1 MSYMEVEMTKNI
13 YKEFNFSKK
22 YKKELTSFLKDHTT
36 IESGGNKIFDGTFN
50 HLLQIPDE
58 LCELIFFLKK
68 YEKENKLSLKSFLE
82 IGFSHGL
89 TNTILNKFFNFTKN
103 IAVDRLGAHLNGTT
117 LLANLRFKNLVLL
130 SSDTNSKNT
139 IENIK
144 KLGLYDII
152 FIDADHKYESVKKD
166 YYNYKNFLSKKG
178 LIIMHDIFLP
188 NSGSKK
194 FWNELKSKNKSKIRF
209 KEIICKKYPF
219 KYGIGV
225 LYKK

>member
-1 MSYMEVEMTKNI
+1 MEVEMTKNI

-103 IAVDRLGAHLNGTT
+103 VAVDRLGAHLNGTT

-194 FWNELKSKNKSKIRF
+194 FWNELKSRNKRKLKF

>member
-1 MSYMEVEMTKNI
+1 MIKNI
-13 YKEFNFSKK
+13 YKEFNFSEK
-22 YKKELTSFLKDHTT
+22 YKKNLKKFLKDQTT

-50 HLLQIPDE
+50 HLLQLPDE
-58 LCELIFFLKK
+58 LAELIIALK
-68 YEKENKLSLKSFLE
+68 YFEKKNKIKFKSFLE
-82 IGFSHGL
+82 IGFSHGI
-89 TNTILNKFFNFTKN
+89 TNTILNKFFNFSKN
-103 IAVDRLGAHLNGTT
+103 VAVDRLGAHLNGTT
-117 LLANLRFKNLVLL
+117 LLANLRFKNLILF
-130 SSDTNSKNT
+130 SSDTTSKDT

-166 YYNYKNFLSKKG
+166 YKNYKNFLSKKG
-178 LIIMHDIFLP
+178 IIIMHDIFLP

-194 FWNELKSKNKSKIRF
+194 FWNELKSRNKRKLKF

>member
-1 MSYMEVEMTKNI
+1 MSTIYKKFSLSNI
-13 YKEFNFSKK
+13 YKKK
-22 YKKELTSFLKDHTT
+22 LLTFLKDQTT

-58 LCELIFFLKK
+58 LCDLIIFLKK
-68 YEKENKLSLKSFLE
+68 YEKKNKLKLESFLE
-82 IGFSHGL
+82 IGFSHGI
-89 TNTILNKFFNFTKN
+89 TNTILNKFFNFSTN
-103 IAVDRLGAHLNGTT
+103 VAVDILGAHLNGTT
-117 LLANLRFKNLVLL
+117 LLANLRFKNLILFC
-130 SSDTNSKNT
+130 SDTSSKKT
-139 IENIK
+139 IQSVQE
-144 KLGLYDII
+144 LGPYNII

-166 YYNYKNFLSKKG
+166 YLNYMDFLSKKG

-194 FWNELKSKNKSKIRF
+194 FWNELKRKNKSKIIF

>member
-1 MSYMEVEMTKNI
+1 MSTI
-13 YKEFNFSKK
+13 YKNFSLSNN
-22 YKKELTSFLKDHTT
+22 YKKKLLNFLKDQTT

-58 LCELIFFLKK
+58 LCDLIIFLKR
-68 YEKENKLSLKSFLE
+68 YEIKNKLNFKSFLE
-82 IGFSHGL
+82 IGFSHGI
-89 TNTILNKFFNFTKN
+89 TNTILNKFFNFSTN
-103 IAVDRLGAHLNGTT
+103 VAVDILGAHLNGTT
-117 LLANLRFKNLVLL
+117 LLANLRFKNLILFCT
-130 SSDTNSKNT
+130 DTNLKNT
-139 IENIK
+139 IQSVK
-144 KLGLYDII
+144 KLGLYDAI

-166 YYNYKNFLSKKG
+166 YFNYRDFLSEKG

-188 NSGSKK
+188 SSGSKK
-194 FWNELKSKNKSKIRF
+194 FWQELKKKNKGKFTF

>member
-103 IAVDRLGAHLNGTT
+103 VAVDRLGAHLNGTT

-194 FWNELKSKNKSKIRF
+194 FWNELKSRNKRKLKF

-225 LYKK
+225 LYK

>member
-1 MSYMEVEMTKNI
+1 MSTI
-13 YKEFNFSKK
+13 YKNFNLSNN
-22 YKKELTSFLKDHTT
+22 YKKRLLTFLKDQTT

-58 LCELIFFLKK
+58 LTDLIIFLKK
-68 YEKENKLSLKSFLE
+68 YEKKNKLKLRSFLE
-82 IGFSHGL
+82 IGFSHGI
-89 TNTILNKFFNFTKN
+89 TNTILNKFFNFNTN
-103 IAVDRLGAHLNGTT
+103 VAVDILGAHLNGTT
-117 LLANLRFKNLVLL
+117 LLANLRFKNLILFC
-130 SSDTNSKNT
+130 SDTNSKKT
-139 IENIK
+139 IQSVKELSPYN
-144 KLGLYDII
+144 II
-152 FIDADHKYESVKKD
+152 FIDADHTYESVKKD
-166 YYNYKNFLSKKG
+166 YLNYKSFLSEKG

-194 FWNELKSKNKSKIRF
+194 FWNELKRKNKNKIIF